1 MNLETI
7 NTYLIK
13 KNGSVREIPFGP
25 EHHVYKVGGKMF
37 ALVSWQ
43 EDPLRVNLKCDPE
56 EALALRK
63 IYTSVLPG
71 YHMNKRHWNTVILD
85 GNVPDV
91 EVFQMIDASY
101 QLVVKSLTKKVQAEL
116 AATEKER

>member
-7 NTYLIK
+7 NTYLLA

-25 EHHVYKVGGKMF
+25 EHYVYKVGGKMF

-63 IYTSVLPG
+63 IYTSVIPG

-85 GNVPDV
+85 DNIPDD
-91 EVFQMIDASY
+91 EVFRMIDASY
-101 QLVVKSLTKKVQAEL
+101 QLVVKSLTKKVQASL
-116 AATEKER
+116 AASEKES